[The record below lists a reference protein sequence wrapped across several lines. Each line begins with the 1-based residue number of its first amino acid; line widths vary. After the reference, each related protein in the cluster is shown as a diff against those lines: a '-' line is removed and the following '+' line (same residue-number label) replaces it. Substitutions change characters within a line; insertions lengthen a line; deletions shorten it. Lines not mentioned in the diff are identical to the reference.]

1 MEVPFWEDLQ
11 AYIRNSAVFNVQNM
25 TVPLLL
31 EVGNQDGTVFW
42 HQGVEL
48 YNIARRAKKNV
59 VMIEYNGEDHGLA
72 QYKNQK
78 DYQQRILQWFGYYLK
93 GDPAQKWIRAQTV
106 RRRRHQSNRRTKR
119 ARRVVQDQSDHM
131 KD

>member
-1 MEVPFWEDLQ
+1 
-11 AYIRNSAVFNVQNM
+11 M

-42 HQGVEL
+42 HQGVEM

-78 DYQQRILQWFGYYLK
+78 DYQQRIRQWFGYFL
-93 GDPAQKWIRAQTV
+93 
-106 RRRRHQSNRRTKR
+106 
-119 ARRVVQDQSDHM
+119 
-131 KD
+131 